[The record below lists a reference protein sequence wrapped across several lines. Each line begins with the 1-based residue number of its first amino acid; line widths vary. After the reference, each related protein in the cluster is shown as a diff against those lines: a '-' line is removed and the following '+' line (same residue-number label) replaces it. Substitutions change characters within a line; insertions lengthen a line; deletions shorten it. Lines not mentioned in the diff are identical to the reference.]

1 MSKPFSPAC
10 ARNQAPI
17 LEVLRLHFAQRSRV
31 LEVGSGTGQHAVHFA
46 AGLPQLVWQTSDVAA
61 NLPGVRQWLAEARL
75 SNTPAPL
82 EFDINGM
89 PPAATFDAVFS
100 ANTLHIMAWREVE
113 RFFALLPGL
122 TTADACLVVYGPFN
136 VGGQFTS
143 DGNAAFDAS
152 LRATDPDR
160 GIRDLE
166 AVDGLAAQAGFV
178 RVEDR
183 AMPANNRCLV
193 WRRAAV

>member
-17 LEVLRLHFAQRSRV
+17 LEVLRLHLAQRSRV

-89 PPAATFDAVFS
+89 PPAATFDAVFT

-166 AVDGLAAQAGFV
+166 AVDGLAGEVGFV

-183 AMPANNRCLV
+183 VMPANNLCLV